1 MAAIRKVRKRRA
13 RTKEDTM
20 NLKHRH
26 PHRRHIQGP
35 IGTALIA
42 LTLLPSTID
51 VTPCAK
57 LVPSTAVLSVILQQP
72 CPLMAQSRHAQT
84 PDECPLFAAKRTL
97 SNRCLP
103 ILIYEQA
110 HGLHPPEPNALVSES
125 VDHVSTAFD
134 SIQVNWP

>member
-1 MAAIRKVRKRRA
+1 MAVIRKVRKRRA

-42 LTLLPSTID
+42 LTLLPTTID

-57 LVPSTAVLSVILQQP
+57 LVPSTAVLSVILQQR
-72 CPLMAQSRHAQT
+72 MS
-84 PDECPLFAAKRTL
+84 
-97 SNRCLP
+97 
-103 ILIYEQA
+103 A
-110 HGLHPPEPNALVSES
+110 HGTKQTCSMRWRMSAFGGNA
-125 VDHVSTAFD
+125 D
-134 SIQVNWP
+134 SDQ

>member
-1 MAAIRKVRKRRA
+1 MAAIRKVRKSRA

-42 LTLLPSTID
+42 LTLLPTTID

-57 LVPSTAVLSVILQQP
+57 LVPSTAVLSVILQQR
-72 CPLMAQSRHAQT
+72 MSAHGRHAQT

-97 SNRCLP
+97 SNRCLS

-110 HGLHPPEPNALVSES
+110 HGLHSPAPKAIVS
-125 VDHVSTAFD
+125 
-134 SIQVNWP
+134 